1 MIVSRKILFII
12 LPLFSFQITFS
23 QKIYEKKDIVY
34 DIDSIPVYVNFSTNK
49 LATDSLYYIKVNGD
63 LVKIECDIHYW
74 GGDDQ
79 LNFFFDSIYYNRS
92 NYNNQEMSDI
102 TKYCIIFDENLHIQ
116 DIRIVKR
123 FHDSN
128 DMIRNYI
135 MVYNILLKTQGHWAL
150 NDKSTQS
157 WHMYRGYHK
166 FY

>member
-1 MIVSRKILFII
+1 MTMLRKFLINIL
-12 LPLFSFQITFS
+12 LLFFFQSTFP
-23 QKIYEKKDIVY
+23 QKIYEKKDIGY

-49 LATDSLYYIKVNGD
+49 LATDSLNYIKVNGD

-79 LNFFFDSIYYNRS
+79 LNVFFDRIYYNRS
-92 NYNNQEMSDI
+92 NYNNQEMNDL
-102 TKYCIIFDENLHIQ
+102 TEYCIIFDENLHIQ

-128 DMIRNYI
+128 DKIRNYI
-135 MVYNILLKTQGHWAL
+135 MVYNILLKTEGHWAL
-150 NDKSTQS
+150 NDKSTHS